1 MKIAE
6 IIILFFLF
14 ITSCACRSL
23 SDKEDFVPCQNEDD
37 LETLWPDYSDSSVF
51 YKCVKIR
58 EWKKFSCPETL
69 LFRFDYQECVLK
81 KDWKSPPS
89 QKFIKSL
96 PIFFSN
102 QNDKELA
109 EESSEL
115 INDSS
120 AGYQKASKLVII
132 YKN

>member
-1 MKIAE
+1 
-6 IIILFFLF
+6 
-14 ITSCACRSL
+14 
-23 SDKEDFVPCQNEDD
+23 
-37 LETLWPDYSDSSVF
+37 
-51 YKCVKIR
+51 
-58 EWKKFSCPETL
+58 